1 MAAARV
7 PVLMYHRVG
16 EARDARESRYAI
28 DPAGFASHM
37 QALAAHGYRA
47 VHIDAFVE
55 WLEGGADLPE
65 GAFLLTFDD
74 GFLGVHDHAWQVLKA
89 LDWPFTVFLV
99 SDRIGGGDEW
109 IKRDDPSASSHPLLD
124 VEHIRAMQAEGVSFQ
139 SHTRSHRSLTG
150 LDDGDLRDELE
161 GSRQALAAVLG
172 RDVEYLAYP
181 FGHADARVEAAARA
195 AGYRVAFCTQAGFN
209 RRDGNPFQIRRLDIF
224 GTDSPATLLRKIRLG
239 TSDGSLANAARYYV
253 SRAKARLSHPR

>member
-16 EARDARESRYAI
+16 EVRDAGEARYAI

-37 QALAAHGYRA
+37 RALAAQGYQA

-55 WLEGGADLPE
+55 WLEGGADLPD

-74 GFLGVHDHAWQVLKA
+74 GFLGVHDHAWQVLRA
-89 LDWPFTVFLV
+89 LEWPFTVFLV
-99 SDRIGGGDEW
+99 SDRIGGRDEW
-109 IKRDDPSASSHPLLD
+109 IERDDPPASSHPLLD

-150 LDDGDLRDELE
+150 LDDDGLREELE
-161 GSRQALAAVLG
+161 GSRQALAALIG
-172 RDVEYLAYP
+172 SDVEYLAYP
-181 FGHADARVEAAARA
+181 FGHADAKVEAAARA
-195 AGYRVAFCTQAGFN
+195 AGYRAAFCTQPGFN
-209 RRDGNPFQIRRLDIF
+209 RLDVDPFQIRRLDVY
-224 GTDSPATLLRKIRLG
+224 GTDSAATLLRKIRLG

-253 SRAKARLSHPR
+253 SRARARLSHSR